1 MSRHTRYLG
10 LIGFIL
16 LLCLQLSACGTQPQD
31 KEGRPTT
38 YGHDGY
44 MGLSNS
50 NPGLPK
56 NSAYF
61 SYSSDIRFM
70 QEKLNELGGVR
81 HAAFRFQ
88 DPDIYVKLTLAPEV
102 TENQAAELVGRSHQ
116 VLADNMPRYIIHMEP
131 YETAR

>member
-1 MSRHTRYLG
+1 MFIRMRH
-10 LIGFIL
+10 LIMIVLIL
-16 LLCLQLSACGTQPQD
+16 LVCVPLSACGVKPQD
-31 KEGRPTT
+31 EEGRPTT

-50 NPGLPK
+50 NPGLPT

-70 QEKLNELGGVR
+70 QEKLNEVGGIK
-81 HAAFRFQ
+81 HAAFRIQ
-88 DPDIYVKLTLAPEV
+88 DPDIYVKLTIREDV
-102 TENQAAELVGRSHQ
+102 TENQAAGLVDRAHR